1 MNKLLTYF
9 NKLYKNDAN
18 SFSEI
23 VKEKLKKEEKTFI
36 VTANPETFTIGL
48 KDLEF
53 DKLLLA
59 EKTILVPDGI
69 GIVKASHILG
79 INVLERIT
87 GIDLALKLLEY
98 GNELHKTIFFFG
110 AKQEVIDS
118 LVDVVNKEYP
128 NLKIVGG
135 ENGYAK
141 DKDEVFDTIANLKP
155 DIILVAM
162 GIPLQEKLIYKHLSK
177 FEKGIFVGVGG
188 SFDVISGHKKRAPK
202 IFIKLNL
209 EWLYRIAKEP
219 KRIKRFY
226 DNNIKFL
233 FKVKKLKKEVKNE
246 EN

>member
-9 NKLYKNDAN
+9 NKLYKKDIN
-18 SFSEI
+18 SFNEI
-23 VKEKLKKEEKTFI
+23 VKGKLKKEEKTFI
-36 VTANPETFTIGL
+36 VTANPETFTIGI

-53 DKLLLA
+53 DKLLSD

-79 INVLERIT
+79 INVKERIT

-98 GNELHKTIFFFG
+98 GNELGKTIFFFG

-118 LVDVVNKEYP
+118 LINVVNKEYP
-128 NLKIVGG
+128 NLKIVGS

-162 GIPLQEKLIYKHLSK
+162 GIPLQEKLIYRNLSK

-209 EWLYRIAKEP
+209 EWLYRIIKEP

-233 FKVKKLKKEVKNE
+233 FKISKLKKEVINHQK
-246 EN
+246 